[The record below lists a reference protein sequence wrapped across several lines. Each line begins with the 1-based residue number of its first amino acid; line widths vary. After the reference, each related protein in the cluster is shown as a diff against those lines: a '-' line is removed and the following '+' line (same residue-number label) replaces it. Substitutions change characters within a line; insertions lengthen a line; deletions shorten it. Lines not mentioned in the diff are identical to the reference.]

1 MTIKKSATTIGRKL
15 GRMMSTLEKSTQKP
29 AAEITKALRRSAKE
43 LVKLADQL
51 EKKEQGREK
60 EEVAVN

>member
-1 MTIKKSATTIGRKL
+1 MTIKKSATTIGRQL

-29 AAEITKALRRSAKE
+29 AAEITKALRRSAEE

-51 EKKEQGREK
+51 EKKSKAGK
-60 EEVAVN
+60 KKK